1 MGWPERRGLE
11 VSRDP
16 FVGGAF
22 PNVVEDEEAQA
33 LLVVTPPIV
42 YVSEDAAEA
51 EASPELGIDLDGGG
65 IFLASSSSFRL
76 LLSDSACLGS
86 VSSFVH
92 FLLPLESAFARIG
105 EGGTV
110 LGG

>member
-1 MGWPERRGLE
+1 M
-11 VSRDP
+11 SRDP
-16 FVGGAF
+16 FVGGAP
-22 PNVVEDEEAQA
+22 PNVVEDEVAEA

-42 YVSEDAAEA
+42 CVSEDAAEV
-51 EASPELGIDLDGGG
+51 EACPELGIDLDGGG

-76 LLSDSACLGS
+76 LLGDSASVGS
-86 VSSFVH
+86 VSSSVH
-92 FLLPLESAFARIG
+92 FLLLLESAFARIG